1 MAAPLFV
8 DGLGSLF
15 RCPCALGRRWSQPCC
30 DRSLLGGL
38 PRLLAASSAFSASF
52 SARCLRLLGLL
63 GLGLS
68 LLAGARPVF
77 QIRDRRVGGLPSM
90 LVRIVFAGGI
100 PRCWNATKSRTL
112 THRVLPFSATR
123 ASGDDAF
130 TCSIVDDPRSIVRA
144 TRPSVPML
152 QPSASSAF
160 TICLISAVHRF
171 LSPSRRGRCLSRS
184 RWPVCSADRSLMRRR
199 LRNPRGKSRESWP
212 ESPRRRMRGQRLA
225 D

>member
-15 RCPCALGRRWSQPCC
+15 RCPLCAWPTVEPA
-30 DRSLLGGL
+30 L
-38 PRLLAASSAFSASF
+38 PRPRPAATAAFWAASRAFLAASSACLPVRGLYVRFSTAV
-52 SARCLRLLGLL
+52 
-63 GLGLS
+63 
-68 LLAGARPVF
+68 LAA
-77 QIRDRRVGGLPSM
+77 LPSM
-90 LVRIVFAGGI
+90 LVRVVFAGGI

-112 THRVLPFSATR
+112 TQRVLPFSATR

-130 TCSIVDDPRSIVRA
+130 TCSIVADPRSIDRA

-160 TICLISAVHRF
+160 TILLISVF
-171 LSPSRRGRCLSRS
+171 TGS
-184 RWPVCSADRSLMRRR
+184 SL
-199 LRNPRGKSRESWP
+199 LLDAG
-212 ESPRRRMRGQRLA
+212 G